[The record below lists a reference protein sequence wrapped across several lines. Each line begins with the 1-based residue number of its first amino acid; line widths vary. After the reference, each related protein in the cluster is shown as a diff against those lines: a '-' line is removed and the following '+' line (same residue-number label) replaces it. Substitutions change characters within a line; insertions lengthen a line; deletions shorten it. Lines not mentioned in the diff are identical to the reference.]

1 MANLST
7 ARSPKPAAQRERGWN
22 ILNRRSRNLDPLSR
36 HGRNGEGETISLR
49 SVREALQESEWAEIP
64 PAACTSLQPGIKAE
78 PAESGRRAKQP
89 TRHECQCSWSRHGGH
104 GYWDVLICARDV
116 SWLIFTCI
124 PIILLFGP
132 LAARLMAYSVS
143 CGVLYSFR
151 RRCFHPRGVV
161 CVISWNG
168 VLDGK
173 HWASLLASHPGLGAS
188 YRTLESPILV
198 TGAVQISPIP
208 SVYMHWQTRW
218 L

>member
-7 ARSPKPAAQRERGWN
+7 ARSPKPAAQRECGWN
-22 ILNRRSRNLDPLSR
+22 ILNRRSRNLDPLSG

-64 PAACTSLQPGIKAE
+64 PAACTSLQPRIEAK
-78 PAESGRRAKQP
+78 PAKSGRCAKQP
-89 TRHECQCSWSRHGGH
+89 TRHECQCGWSRHGGY
-104 GYWDVLICARDV
+104 GYWDVLRCARDV
-116 SWLIFTCI
+116 SWPIFTCI
-124 PIILLFGP
+124 PIIILFGP

-143 CGVLYSFR
+143 HGVLYSFR

-173 HWASLLASHPGLGAS
+173 HWASLLASHPCLGAS
-188 YRTLESPILV
+188 YWTLESPILV

-218 L
+218 R